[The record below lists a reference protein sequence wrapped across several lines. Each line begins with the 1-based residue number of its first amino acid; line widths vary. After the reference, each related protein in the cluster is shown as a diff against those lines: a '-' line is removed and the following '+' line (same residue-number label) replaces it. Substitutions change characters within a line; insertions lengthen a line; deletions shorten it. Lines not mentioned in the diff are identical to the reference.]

1 MRVTSLLVNLISDTL
16 FMRPHFFGVESI
28 FIRRIDFRHKKYA
41 SRAQKQ
47 GTPKM
52 SLTWPYPYLSDF
64 PLSYYKDSAFFID
77 NKGRTAINPNI
88 FIYVLDGLIGLFTGW
103 RSVFDLPKTC
113 EKSLLAEIRTLHC
126 SKTPPDACEK
136 VLSRGFASLYCSVI
150 LPKRAFQVLS
160 VTFTWR
166 RGVIYNRK
174 C

>member
-103 RSVFDLPKTC
+103 RSVFNGEINVQNVVLAGILH
-113 EKSLLAEIRTLHC
+113 SLL
-126 SKTPPDACEK
+126 
-136 VLSRGFASLYCSVI
+136 F
-150 LPKRAFQVLS
+150 
-160 VTFTWR
+160 
-166 RGVIYNRK
+166 
-174 C
+174 